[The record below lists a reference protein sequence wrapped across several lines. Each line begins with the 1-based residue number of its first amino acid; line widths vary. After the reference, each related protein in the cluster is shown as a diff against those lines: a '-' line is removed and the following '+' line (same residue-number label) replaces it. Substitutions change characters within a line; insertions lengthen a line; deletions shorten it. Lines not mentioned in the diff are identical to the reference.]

1 MYIKDAAIDCLR
13 RKNEMAR
20 GIAERMA
27 ELISDRKMTQ
37 KDLASLSGV
46 TESAI
51 SHYLKGNRIPRGA
64 TLIKIANALDTT
76 TDYLLGQNEEVNEQD
91 FEAVRV
97 ILARNAS
104 AMTKDQKMKLINLL
118 M

>member
-1 MYIKDAAIDCLR
+1 
-13 RKNEMAR
+13 MAR

-27 ELISDRKMTQ
+27 EIISDRKMTQ
-37 KDLASLSGV
+37 KDLAFLSGV

-51 SHYLKGNRIPRGA
+51 SHYLKGDRIPRGA
-64 TLIKIANALDTT
+64 TLIKIAKALDTT
-76 TDYLLGQNEEVNEQD
+76 TDYLLGQDEKSGIQKD
-91 FEAVRV
+91 FDDARV

-104 AMTKDQKMKLINLL
+104 KMTKKQKMELIKLL